1 MNVRHVLDSSR
12 SQLNR
17 SHPELNPGEGTWSNL
32 GYCTT
37 CTSEVTFIAKHAWLR
52 DHYVCSNCGSIPR
65 ERALMQVLDTWYPDW
80 PQLRIH
86 ESSPGKR
93 GASIRLARECRSYIP
108 SQFFPDVPLGQ
119 SKDQMRCENLE
130 ALSFPD
136 ESLDLQISQ
145 DVMEHVLNP
154 ERAFR
159 EIARALKPGG
169 AHIFTVPLVR
179 KHLDTVTR
187 ARRCPD
193 GSLEHRLEPQY
204 HGNPISDKGSL
215 VATDWGY
222 DICDF
227 IHRVSGL
234 TTTMI
239 VIDDLSKGIRAEYIE
254 VLVSRKA
261 VITCSSSVAAS

>member
-1 MNVRHVLDSSR
+1 MTIRHVLDGLRSR
-12 SQLNR
+12 LNR
-17 SHPELNPGEGTWSNL
+17 NHPERSPTEDTWSNP

-52 DHYVCSNCGSIPR
+52 DHYVCSSCGSIPR

-86 ESSPGKR
+86 ESSPGQR
-93 GASIRLARECRSYIP
+93 GASIRLARECPSYIP
-108 SQFFPDVPLGQ
+108 SQFFPGVPLGQ
-119 SKDQMRCENLE
+119 SRDQIRCENLE
-130 ALSFPD
+130 ALTFPD
-136 ESLDLQISQ
+136 DSLDLQVSQ

-159 EIARALKPGG
+159 EIARVLKPGG
-169 AHIFTVPLVR
+169 AHVFTVPLVR
-179 KHLDTVTR
+179 KHQDTVPR
-187 ARRCPD
+187 ARRRPD
-193 GSLEHRLEPQY
+193 GSVEHLLEPQY

-239 VIDDLSKGIRAEYIE
+239 TIDDLSRGIRAEYIE
-254 VLVSRKA
+254 VLVSRKP
-261 VITCSSSVAAS
+261 IRKGSG

>member
-1 MNVRHVLDSSR
+1 MVKMTIRNVLDRVRTKTNHLHRYR
-12 SQLNR
+12 SQ
-17 SHPELNPGEGTWSNL
+17 PVEAWSNQ

-37 CTSEVTFIAKHAWLR
+37 CTSEVTFIAKHTWLR

-65 ERALMQVLDTWYPDW
+65 ERALMHVLDTWYPDW

-86 ESSPGKR
+86 ESSPGRR

-136 ESLDLQISQ
+136 ELLDLQISQ

-169 AHIFTVPLVR
+169 AHVFTVPLASTWTRCRVR
-179 KHLDTVTR
+179 AGARMAVWNICWNRGITAIRSATR
-187 ARRCPD
+187 GRWWLPTGDMTSA
-193 GSLEHRLEPQY
+193 
-204 HGNPISDKGSL
+204 ISSIAYP
-215 VATDWGY
+215 V
-222 DICDF
+222 
-227 IHRVSGL
+227 
-234 TTTMI
+234 
-239 VIDDLSKGIRAEYIE
+239 
-254 VLVSRKA
+254 
-261 VITCSSSVAAS
+261 

>member
-1 MNVRHVLDSSR
+1 MVKMTIRNVLDRVRTKINRLHRYR
-12 SQLNR
+12 SQ
-17 SHPELNPGEGTWSNL
+17 PVEAWSNQ

-37 CTSEVTFIAKHAWLR
+37 CTSQVTFIAKHEWLR

-65 ERALMQVLDTWYPDW
+65 ERALMHVLDTWYPDW

-86 ESSPGKR
+86 ESSPGRR

-234 TTTMI
+234 TTAMI

-254 VLVSRKA
+254 VLVSRK
-261 VITCSSSVAAS
+261 SSLNALQ